1 MKPTLKHYLREVSTF
16 GAIGVFA
23 TLTHYFLTLACYE
36 ILSVNIYAANL
47 VGFLC
52 ALTASCIG
60 HAKLTFR
67 VNLNR
72 AIIKRFTIATVFI
85 FISSQL
91 ILALL
96 EETTGTSHRI
106 SIGIIVVFIPITSYF
121 LNKFWVYK
129 PE

>member
-1 MKPTLKHYLREVSTF
+1 MEPTLKHYLREVFTF
-16 GAIGVFA
+16 GVIGVFA
-23 TLTHYFLTLACYE
+23 TITHYFLTLICYE
-36 ILSVNIYAANL
+36 VLSVNIYVANL

-67 VNLNR
+67 VKLNR
-72 AIIKRFTIATVFI
+72 AIIKRFIIATVFI
-85 FISSQL
+85 FTSSQI

-96 EETTGTSHRI
+96 EETTKTSHRI
-106 SIGIIVVFIPITSYF
+106 SIAIIVIFIPVTSYF

-129 PE
+129 AK